1 MQLITQDNGPDIT
14 NYFYKNG
21 KIYNIN
27 HIFSKSNS
35 FVEKYPEFYLQ
46 LLYVGKSMF
55 LSDNMLKEEYRVEIN
70 TIMSSQI
77 IELQQTVQMTVMQS
91 AALNLNTVAAV
102 DLLEDLPQQ
111 QVTVHPYKGSVI
123 DISI

>member
-35 FVEKYPEFYLQ
+35 FMEKYPEFYLQ
-46 LLYVGKSMF
+46 LLYVGKSLF
-55 LSDNMLKEEYRVEIN
+55 LTDNMLMEEYRVEIY

-77 IELQQTVQMTVMQS
+77 S
-91 AALNLNTVAAV
+91 ALNLNTVAAV
-102 DLLEDLPQQ
+102 NLLEDPPQQ
-111 QVTVHPYKGSVI
+111 QVTAHPYKGSVI